1 MFLFLLLSCN
11 PEVGLIKTTI
21 VEPSS
26 ETGDPVIDPSEPD
39 SITPNSGITGY
50 TYLHL
55 KQVACPACVGESQE
69 ITIKF
74 AAKFHQPITDSHT
87 QWIPPVGE
95 CTDNLI
101 GIDPSTVSM
110 SVGDYVA
117 VYSGTHSFY
126 AYSVSQGN
134 YETYNIWESEL
145 LRDATYTAVTEE
157 GNYSFLSS
165 HGFDFIEP
173 YTLFWIDPSYAFD
186 APIYRS
192 GASFTWSPT
201 SMDSIFTITIAVYSF
216 DGSQFLGYVSCTGN
230 DTGHMII
237 PSQYLQQYS
246 PGSLTSV
253 HLSRHKIEIEETSI
267 NNSYIETHMEWEV
280 VGTGHIE

>member
-1 MFLFLLLSCN
+1 MFLFLLLACS

-26 ETGDPVIDPSEPD
+26 ETGDPIVDSSEPND
-39 SITPNSGITGY
+39 PTQHSGITGY

-74 AAKFHQPITDSHT
+74 SAEFHQPITDSHT
-87 QWIPPVGE
+87 QWIPEVGQ
-95 CTDNLI
+95 CTETLI
-101 GIDPSTVSM
+101 GMTPSTVPI

-117 VYSGTHSFY
+117 VTAGTHTFV
-126 AYSVSQGN
+126 AYSIGQGI
-134 YETYNIWESEL
+134 YETYNIWESQL
-145 LRDATYTAVTEE
+145 LRDTIYTAATEE
-157 GNYSFLSS
+157 GNYNFLSS

-192 GASFTWSPT
+192 GATFTWGPT
-201 SMDSIFTITIAVYSF
+201 SMDSIFTITIAVYSS
-216 DGSQFLGYVSCTGN
+216 DGSQLLGYVSCAGN
-230 DTGHMII
+230 DNGYMTI
-237 PSQYLQQYS
+237 PGQYLQNYP
-246 PGSLTSV
+246 PGSLTAV
-253 HLSRHKIEIEETSI
+253 HLSRHKVELEETDI
-267 NNSYIETHMEWEV
+267 NNSHIETHMEWEV
-280 VGTGHIE
+280 IGTGHIE